1 MKNKRRRFSP
11 EFKSEAVR
19 LVLEEGY
26 SIAEASRN
34 LDIHENVLRN
44 WIAKTKEESLSS
56 LAGVE
61 DPRSEVLRLRK
72 EVKRLRMER
81 EILKKAAAFFARESQ

>member
-1 MKNKRRRFSP
+1 MTQKRRSFSS

-19 LVLEEGY
+19 LIKDEGY
-26 SIAEASRN
+26 SVSEASRN
-34 LDIHENVLRN
+34 LGVDYGVLRR
-44 WIAKTKEESLSS
+44 WIQKSESAATTGSANLQ
-56 LAGVE
+56 
-61 DPRSEVLRLRK
+61 SEVLVLRK